1 MLCVSCNRKLYVVC
15 PDVDIVIIHDAVRP
29 LVDEESVLAVA
40 NAAFEHGVSTTCF
53 LLFHVLTVVQSVNN

>member
-1 MLCVSCNRKLYVVC
+1 MSHVHTLLAVC

-40 NAAFEHGVSTTCF
+40 NSAFEHGVSRTCF
-53 LLFHVLTVVQSVNN
+53 LLFQLSTVV